1 RAGEL
6 AAVAGR
12 EAAGVERQSVR
23 QVEVHDPEPFLLA
36 LFRAERGVDLEAV
49 DEVEVLVVAA
59 AADAVLVRGLVA
71 ARDAGEGLDGAEA
84 VRVRERRGDVLGL
97 AAVERRDAGLAVAAD
112 GLDLDLPERD
122 VRLVEAH
129 VEAGRLV
136 FADGD
141 RVRGGLEADGRDGER
156 VAAGRDADRE
166 AAVVL
171 RRRPERGAGDEHG
184 RAGDRGAAALGD

>member
-1 RAGEL
+1 
-6 AAVAGR
+6 
-12 EAAGVERQSVR
+12 
-23 QVEVHDPEPFLLA
+23 
-36 LFRAERGVDLEAV
+36 
-49 DEVEVLVVAA
+49 
-59 AADAVLVRGLVA
+59 
-71 ARDAGEGLDGAEA
+71 
-84 VRVRERRGDVLGL
+84 
-97 AAVERRDAGLAVAAD
+97 LAVAAD

-171 RRRPERGAGDEHG
+171 RRRPGRGAGDEHG
-184 RAGDRGAAALGD
+184 RAGDRGAAALGDAPLDLAPVRGERGGGEEEEPEEGEGCTHTVGCGAAGWRSRNGR